1 MDTKADIAEDI
12 PSENEMDIPKDTRS
26 EDLLDIEAV
35 IPSALVRVKESEEL
49 VVTTDIP
56 IVILGRFSNWFEF
69 TF

>member
-35 IPSALVRVKESEEL
+35 IPSVLVRVKESEEL
-49 VVTTDIP
+49 VLIIDIP
-56 IVILGRFSNWFEF
+56 IVILGRF
-69 TF
+69 

>member
-56 IVILGRFSNWFEF
+56 IVILGRF
-69 TF
+69 